1 MTPALYTTG
10 LLAAG
15 FASGVLGTFL
25 GLGGGVFGVPLLV
38 LFFGVPM
45 HAAVGA
51 SLVAVI
57 ATSSAGA
64 SSNVAKGI
72 ANIRLGVCLE
82 PMTVLG
88 ALLGGA
94 LAPLLPPRVLMG
106 LFALLLLG
114 VSAALW
120 RGRRGA
126 QSPLVPARGGVL
138 DGRFDDPASGGEVSY
153 SVERLPA
160 TLGASLAAGVASALL
175 GVGGGIVKVPALSL
189 LSRVPIKAATA
200 TSNFM
205 VGVTAASSAVLYLG
219 RGDVPLQVAGTM
231 TLGVLLGSQAGLVLS
246 RKLSDRAISRVFSLV
261 TLLFAVEMIRRAYAG

>member
-1 MTPALYTTG
+1 MSALLTAG

-25 GLGGGVFGVPLLV
+25 GLGGGVFAVPLLV
-38 LFFGVPM
+38 LAFGVPM
-45 HAAVGA
+45 HAAAGA

-64 SSNVAKGI
+64 ARNVAEGF

-82 PMTVLG
+82 PLTVLG
-88 ALLGGA
+88 ALLGA
-94 LAPLLPPRVLMG
+94 LLAPAIPARLIMA
-106 LFALLLLG
+106 LFALLLLC

-120 RGRRGA
+120 RGRGAGA
-126 QSPLVPARGGVL
+126 QGWAPPSGGPL
-138 DGRFDDPASGGEVSY
+138 DGRFLDPASKAEVAY

-160 TLGASLAAGVASALL
+160 SMAASLAAGIASALL
-175 GVGGGIVKVPALSL
+175 GVGGGLVKVPALRL

-205 VGVTAASSAVLYLG
+205 VGVTAAASAALYLG
-219 RGDVPLQVAGTM
+219 RGDVPLRAAGTM
-231 TLGVLLGSQAGLVLS
+231 ALGVLLGSQAGLALS
-246 RKLSDRAISRVFSLV
+246 RRVSDRGTARAFSVVMLA
-261 TLLFAVEMIRRAYAG
+261 LAWAMARRALG